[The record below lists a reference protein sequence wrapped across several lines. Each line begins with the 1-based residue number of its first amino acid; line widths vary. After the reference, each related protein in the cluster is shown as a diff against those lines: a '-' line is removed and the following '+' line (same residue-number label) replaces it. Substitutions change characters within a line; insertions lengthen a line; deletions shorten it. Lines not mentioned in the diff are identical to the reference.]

1 MGGLVAVKSRRA
13 SRQKLLKEYPG
24 ASIVDLTSKAE
35 APFVRFSPFFPHGNI
50 PVPFSA
56 PRTAASVEGIWQ
68 ALKVF
73 ESEDVDESKL
83 DVRSMRGIKR
93 SVRRFGRCLGHRA
106 GLHGERLLGYLEAR
120 EQIYLPSYS
129 WVLRHCLRAELEA
142 LRGMAR
148 RGPLLL
154 LDYETNADVADL
166 SKPLS
171 HAALVM
177 RHLVT

>member
-13 SRQKLLKEYPG
+13 SRKKLLTEYPG

-56 PRTAASVEGIWQ
+56 PRCAESVEGIWQ

-73 ESEDVDESKL
+73 ESQDVDPSKL

-106 GLHGERLLGYLEAR
+106 GLEGDRLLGYLEAR
-120 EQIYLPSYS
+120 EQIYLPSYA
-129 WVLRHCLRAELEA
+129 WVLAECLQPELEELRA
-142 LRGMAR
+142 MAR
-148 RGPLLL
+148 SGPLLL
-154 LDYETNADVADL
+154 LDYETNGDIQDL

-171 HAALVM
+171 HASLVM
-177 RHLVT
+177 RHLSA